1 MIIDFRGEWVGW
13 RKFWVGVVCGSSS
26 YYFPY
31 NGIIPQITRYNT
43 KMNKNSDDSQVISK
57 KIYISIVYVCRISLY
72 DLYPVVIL
80 KLMLNV
86 IFLLNRFSRESKL
99 YKTLR
104 FKKII
109 LEDTLDMNQISCHM

>member
-1 MIIDFRGEWVGW
+1 MNRNAESLKIISR
-13 RKFWVGVVCGSSS
+13 
-26 YYFPY
+26 
-31 NGIIPQITRYNT
+31 
-43 KMNKNSDDSQVISK
+43 
-57 KIYISIVYVCRISLY
+57 KIYISIIYVCRISLY

-80 KLMLNV
+80 RLMLNV

-109 LEDTLDMNQISCHM
+109 LKDTLDMNQISCHM

>member
-1 MIIDFRGEWVGW
+1 MF
-13 RKFWVGVVCGSSS
+13 
-26 YYFPY
+26 
-31 NGIIPQITRYNT
+31 
-43 KMNKNSDDSQVISK
+43 
-57 KIYISIVYVCRISLY
+57 ISIASYNDS
-72 DLYPVVIL
+72 YPIVIL

-109 LEDTLDMNQISCHM
+109 LKDTLDMNQISCHM